1 MTILEAYQKYT
12 DAGFRLHPTNADKSP
27 MINDSWNDGYDIDA
41 FKNAVGIGLI
51 CGKISGGVECLDF
64 DNHFGDAKQILSDF
78 ISIPEVKEI
87 YEKYKLPIEKSM
99 RGGYHL
105 LYRCNT
111 NEGNRKLALRKN
123 AEGKGEALIETR
135 GEGGYFCA
143 YPSNG
148 YTVLKNDIFN
158 VATITSVERAIL
170 IDTACSFNEFTRN
183 YYKTEQEQGDR
194 PGDLYNQSHNAIED
208 TITLLS
214 NEGWKKVGNF
224 NWCRPGKNSGTSA
237 TFGKIA
243 DNIFYPFSSNSD
255 PFEPFRAY
263 TPFQVLALLKFN
275 GDFKEAAKSIAPE
288 RVEVKTTVSKMDVSE
303 IEKILNKSKVDTSKK
318 IERPPVILSIK
329 EVSGTQSIYKRLFTL
344 GNFSCIIGKAKSRK
358 TFLLS
363 MLTASILNN
372 ESSGKFT
379 SDLPNG
385 KTGVLYFDT
394 EQGEYDCYN
403 VIKRIETMSGCRTM
417 KSFALREY
425 SPFDRCAI
433 IEHAFKLWGNETA
446 FCVIDGI
453 ADLATAINDEE
464 EATRVTTMMLRL
476 TKQYNCHISTVIHQN
491 KNDNFATGHLGSSI
505 MKKAELLI
513 SVMKAKDSIGLSD
526 VTCDLS
532 RGVDFEPFCFAI
544 NHEGIPEVSGIP
556 VPKRQESFTTNF
568 QINGFTKIEE
578 DEPDNCPF

>member
-1 MTILEAYQKYT
+1 MTILEAYKKYKE
-12 DAGFRLHPTNADKSP
+12 AGFLLHPTNADKSP
-27 MINDSWNDGYDIDA
+27 MMRESWNDGFDITA
-41 FKNAVGIGLI
+41 FNGAVGVGLI
-51 CGKISGGVECLDF
+51 CGKKSGGLECLDF
-64 DNHFGDAKQILSDF
+64 DNHFGDAKQILSDY
-78 ISIPEVKEI
+78 IAIPEVKNI

-105 LYRCNT
+105 VFRCNT
-111 NEGNRKLALRKN
+111 NEGNRKLAQRKN
-123 AEGKGEALIETR
+123 DKGRPEAIIETR

-143 YPSNG
+143 YPSPG
-148 YTVLKNDIFN
+148 YVILKNDIFHIE
-158 VATITSVERAIL
+158 TITSVERAVL
-170 IDTACSFNEFTRN
+170 IDAACSFNEYTQTV
-183 YYKTEQEQGDR
+183 YKTDQEQGDR
-194 PGDLYNQSHNAIED
+194 PGDVYNQTSDVKQNTINLLLNA
-208 TITLLS
+208 
-214 NEGWKKVGNF
+214 GWRQVDSYK
-224 NWCRPGKNSGTSA
+224 WRRPDKSDGVSA
-237 TFGKIA
+237 TFDKVA
-243 DNIFYPFSSNSD
+243 DNVFYCFTSNAH
-255 PFEPFRAY
+255 PFEPNRAY
-263 TPFQVLALLKFN
+263 TPFQVLALLKYN
-275 GDFKEAAKSIAPE
+275 GDFKEAAKAIAPE
-288 RVEVKTTVSKMDVSE
+288 KTEVRQPVKKMDVSE
-303 IEKILNKSKVDTSKK
+303 IEKILNKARIDTTKRVEK
-318 IERPPVILSIK
+318 PPVILSIIEK
-329 EVSGTQSIYKRLFTL
+329 SGTQSVYKRLFTL

-403 VIKRIETMSGCRTM
+403 VIRRIETMSGRRTM

-425 SPFDRCAI
+425 SPSDRCAI
-433 IEHAFKLWGNETA
+433 IEHAFALWGNETA

-532 RGVDFEPFCFAI
+532 RGVDFEPFCFSI
-544 NHEGIPEVSGIP
+544 NADGIPEVSGIP
-556 VPKRQESFTTNF
+556 VPKRNETYAPSFES
-568 QINGFTKIEE
+568 NGFDKNKSSE
-578 DEPDNCPF
+578 DAPF